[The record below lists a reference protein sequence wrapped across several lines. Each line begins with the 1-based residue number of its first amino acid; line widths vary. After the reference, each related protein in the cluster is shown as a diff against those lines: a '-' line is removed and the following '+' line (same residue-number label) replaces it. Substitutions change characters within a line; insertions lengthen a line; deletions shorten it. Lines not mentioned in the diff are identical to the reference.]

1 MQSLRKEN
9 HRLMLFINNG
19 YILMCNYFTSPEN
32 NFLKGK
38 VLLSQL
44 RVILLVTL
52 CFMTQVASAEST
64 LELEETE
71 ITGAREL
78 PKVLYIVP
86 WKSPRPDSSPLP
98 MRSLVNEAL
107 SPIDVDVF
115 KRQVRYYE
123 MYESS
128 TGTTTK

>member
-1 MQSLRKEN
+1 
-9 HRLMLFINNG
+9 MLSIK
-19 YILMCNYFTSPEN
+19 YNYS
-32 NFLKGK
+32 LKG
-38 VLLSQL
+38 VLL
-44 RVILLVTL
+44 ILLCCL
-52 CFMTQVASAEST
+52 AMAADAETT

-86 WKSPRPDSSPLP
+86 WKKTRPDAGPLP

-115 KRQVRYYE
+115 KRQVRYHE
-123 MYESS
+123 MIESS
-128 TGTTTK
+128 AGSPLK

>member
-1 MQSLRKEN
+1 MLSIKYLYFLRNISL
-9 HRLMLFINNG
+9 
-19 YILMCNYFTSPEN
+19 
-32 NFLKGK
+32 
-38 VLLSQL
+38 VLLYCL
-44 RVILLVTL
+44 AT
-52 CFMTQVASAEST
+52 TAYAETT

-86 WKSPRPDSSPLP
+86 WKKTRPDSGPLP

-115 KRQVRYYE
+115 KRQVRYHE
-123 MYESS
+123 MIESS
-128 TGTTTK
+128 TRSPVK